1 MIAVET
7 RGPFLLLFALDQQV
21 GSLLTRAMADAP
33 LRPAEFA
40 VYSTLR
46 IGQPTTPSVL
56 AATLGMPATTLSSQL
71 AKMAAAG
78 HLDRSRNPRDGRSS
92 LLTLTPAGL
101 AATEACI
108 PAFERA
114 ITTFRR
120 HLSIDEATLLL
131 TLEEVSAALSA
142 SLAEVDG
149 GAAADH

>member
-1 MIAVET
+1 MTGVDT

-46 IGQPTTPSVL
+46 TEQPTTPSVL

-71 AKMAAAG
+71 AKMTTAG

-92 LLTLTPAGL
+92 LLALTPAGL

-114 ITTFRR
+114 ISAFRR
-120 HLSIDEATLLL
+120 HLSIDEAVLLV

-142 SLAEVDG
+142 SLVADDVG
-149 GAAADH
+149 GAADR